1 MSFVVVTNCREALT
15 RMEIKESDDIE
26 KCAGSNIVSPAETV
40 DGSGSRLASA
50 SEVGSDDGMVLHL
63 QKEGR

>member
-1 MSFVVVTNCREALT
+1 
-15 RMEIKESDDIE
+15 MEIKESDDIE